1 MFGILMLC
9 FGGNKKRQM
18 KVNSTALKTHQ

>member
-9 FGGNKKRQM
+9 FGGNKKRQV
-18 KVNSTALKTHQ
+18 KDCFTLP